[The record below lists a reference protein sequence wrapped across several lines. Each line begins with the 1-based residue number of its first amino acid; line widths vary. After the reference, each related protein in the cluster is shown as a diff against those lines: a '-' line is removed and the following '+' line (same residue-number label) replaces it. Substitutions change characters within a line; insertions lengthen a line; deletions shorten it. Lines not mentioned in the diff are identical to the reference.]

1 MASYISIV
9 KLPSRHVMSGA
20 AAWLLRDAS
29 THLQCS
35 AYTVGIATICGAA
48 LTFVVLCGLHCHVA
62 SCFVNSYMCMSRT
75 IGMCIAPPSTCTA
88 AIAPRTPAHG
98 PCASSAGA
106 SLRAASSLPSEPVPR
121 WPGRQLFA
129 FVDFLL
135 EVCATARTAAHGA
148 RVRTDCAVCV
158 RSSRTAA
165 DALAA
170 DADAASGM
178 RVRCPPVGRVTPRP
192 ALASPSLAQPRR
204 GVSAVTQLPCNTT
217 PV

>member
-1 MASYISIV
+1 MNSYVQIV
-9 KLPSRHVMSGA
+9 HVPHDRHVY
-20 AAWLLRDAS
+20 R
-29 THLQCS
+29 
-35 AYTVGIATICGAA
+35 
-48 LTFVVLCGLHCHVA
+48 
-62 SCFVNSYMCMSRT
+62 
-75 IGMCIAPPSTCTA
+75 A
-88 AIAPRTPAHG
+88 AIDVHCCDRATD
-98 PCASSAGA
+98 AGA
-106 SLRAASSLPSEPVPR
+106 WAVCEQRWRFFESCVLAAVRAHVPR

-192 ALASPSLAQPRR
+192 ALASPSLAQPRCGGTAR
-204 GVSAVTQLPCNTT
+204 PYHSSRVTQLP
-217 PV
+217 